1 MFGFSKEPNLLKDL
15 KKANEE
21 LEHLLKELKKEARDK
36 KLHNCVEDL
45 NKVTLALDYKSV
57 LFSELNDDQFND
69 LLLLTK
75 LMKESLLDTQEL
87 LRKGTE
93 YGVKLALDRVNNLQQ
108 DRRVVKSPYLIEGYR
123 NFDASLWSI
132 IKLRELCYGEI
143 QRLKVKQDNITVSA
157 LKEADGMMRVRYFED
172 IRILE
177 KDILRLEN
185 EAHQYHT
192 EELALRNEKV
202 LKNVLKQY
210 STPKEELPSLLEFEK
225 NILKYE
231 RKENK
236 E

>member
-21 LEHLLKELKKEARDK
+21 LELLLKEIKKEAKEK
-36 KLHNCVEDL
+36 KLYNCIEDA
-45 NKVTLALDYKSV
+45 NKVSLALDYKSV
-57 LFSELNDDQFND
+57 LFSNLNNDQLTD
-69 LLLLTK
+69 LLSLTSIMK
-75 LMKESLLDTQEL
+75 LALLDAQEL

-93 YGVKLALDRVNNLQQ
+93 YGVKLALDRVNNLQA
-108 DRRVVKSPYLIEGYR
+108 DRRVIKSPYLIETYK
-123 NFDASLWSI
+123 NFDASLWGI

-143 QRLKVKQDNITVSA
+143 QRLKAKQDNITMSA
-157 LKEADGMMRVRYFED
+157 LKETDGMMRVRYFED

-202 LKNVLKQY
+202 LKNILKQY
-210 STPKEELPSLLEFEK
+210 STPKEELPSLIEFEK
-225 NILKYE
+225 NVLKYD

-236 E
+236 